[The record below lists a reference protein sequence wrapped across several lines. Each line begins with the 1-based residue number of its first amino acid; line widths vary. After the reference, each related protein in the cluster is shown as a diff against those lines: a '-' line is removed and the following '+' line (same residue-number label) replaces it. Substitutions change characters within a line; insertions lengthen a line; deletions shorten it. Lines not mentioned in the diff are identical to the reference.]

1 MISISN
7 SNSSHKKNNLKHTFS
22 ELSECIQNNNSEPLI
37 SYLNQSNNSPN
48 ITNSQKETL
57 LHISAKNSKK
67 NFSELLLSYG
77 INPNLQ
83 NNNLQIPLHL
93 IVINKNVDMLKIF
106 KEYNSD
112 FNNIKDIYNKTVY
125 DYVIQNGNEYK
136 KIFDDIFLSV
146 PEKML
151 ILSLSRP

>member
-7 SNSSHKKNNLKHTFS
+7 ENIHQIKKDTNHTITFS

-48 ITNSQKETL
+48 ITNSLKETL
-57 LHISAKNSKK
+57 LHISVKNSKK
-67 NFSELLLSYG
+67 NFTELLLSYG
-77 INPNLQ
+77 TNPNIQ

-93 IVINKNVDMLKIF
+93 IVINKNIDMLKMF

-112 FNNIKDIYNKTVY
+112 FNNIKDANNKTVM
-125 DYVIQNGNEYK
+125 IMLLKTEMNIK
-136 KIFDDIFLSV
+136 KFLM
-146 PEKML
+146 KFF
-151 ILSLSRP
+151 